1 MGESCRQS
9 EGAAG
14 EHPSTYTAETLALPS
29 VNDQSWN
36 ARLYHDSQEMEACLQ
51 PVRIKTPAPSPAP
64 FAGGEGGRGAY
75 LDTDRNI
82 SRQVFEGRSI
92 DGYERERKKKRF
104 KHIANIAHALYH
116 ADEEQAGLRLLGC
129 GYWFQRFNFG
139 CGTYKL
145 VPYPC
150 DSIFCPQCAARR
162 SKPLQ
167 DRILARMDQ
176 KNCDYFFLT
185 VTVKSLEDLSRE
197 KIDRLVEMFGELR
210 ESNEWKQSG
219 ILGGVYS
226 IEATYTDAGW
236 HPHLHI
242 LIETKRG
249 AFALHHIERFKK
261 RWLAITGDSH
271 VLHLKKMYGIS
282 EKGRKTRKI
291 DVGALREL
299 VKYATKS
306 ASFSHR
312 GDKVLEFFNA
322 FKSVR
327 RMQAFGSFLGTVKEK
342 EEEDEE
348 KNCELVGCACGT
360 CRWRDAKPA
369 GRVHISQ
376 TILMF
381 DGTRQLRLFDSG
393 SDPPVEVISLE
404 RHQQDDCGTAL
415 GAIQKTSSLF
425 DVATLAF

>member
-9 EGAAG
+9 EGTAG
-14 EHPSTYTAETLALPS
+14 ERPLTYTAETLALPS

-82 SRQVFEGRSI
+82 SPQLFEGRSI

-116 ADEEQAGLRLLGC
+116 ADEEQTGLRLLGC

-150 DSIFCPQCAARR
+150 DSIFCPECSARR

-185 VTVKSLEDLSRE
+185 VTLKSMEELSRE
-197 KIDRLVEMFGELR
+197 KIDRLIHTRAGIRIYIFSSKPNEGPLAYITLNDLR
-210 ESNEWKQSG
+210 N
-219 ILGGVYS
+219 
-226 IEATYTDAGW
+226 AGS
-236 HPHLHI
+236 
-242 LIETKRG
+242 R
-249 AFALHHIERFKK
+249 
-261 RWLAITGDSH
+261 S
-271 VLHLKKMYGIS
+271 
-282 EKGRKTRKI
+282 
-291 DVGALREL
+291 
-299 VKYATKS
+299 
-306 ASFSHR
+306 
-312 GDKVLEFFNA
+312 
-322 FKSVR
+322 
-327 RMQAFGSFLGTVKEK
+327 LGTVMCSILKKCTESLK
-342 EEEDEE
+342 
-348 KNCELVGCACGT
+348 K
-360 CRWRDAKPA
+360 A
-369 GRVHISQ
+369 GK
-376 TILMF
+376 
-381 DGTRQLRLFDSG
+381 
-393 SDPPVEVISLE
+393 LE
-404 RHQQDDCGTAL
+404 RSTL
-415 GAIQKTSSLF
+415 LLF
-425 DVATLAF
+425 VNWLSMRRSRQVFPIEEIRF